1 MDENEKPTGESAG
14 NGQPSETHRRQRGK
28 NIALA
33 LVLFAMAV
41 LFYVVAIVKMS
52 GN

>member
-1 MDENEKPTGESAG
+1 M
-14 NGQPSETHRRQRGK
+14 HRRQRGK

-33 LVLFAMAV
+33 IVLILLIL
-41 LFYVVAIVKMS
+41 LFYVVTVVRIG